1 MCFSRERGRWSRRRR
16 GECEKCSVTTPQ
28 PSRACSP
35 HISFANLPAPSRW
48 SAACLVCSNCIQPS
62 RARGRRRSGRAR
74 QCPVYPRYRQRPSTC
89 LPVYLPALHVGGLVR
104 REVAIRCARWVL
116 PAWLLI
122 SRLPSSGRTKARVN
136 VIGRKGGGG
145 GEDDRQVRMSGGFY
159 CLLFLGGKGGQAW
172 QRYQVSLKG
181 RGIWGGEREK

>member
-48 SAACLVCSNCIQPS
+48 SAACLVCSNSIQPS

-74 QCPVYPRYRQRPSTC
+74 QCPVYPRYRQRPSTY

-104 REVAIRCARWVL
+104 REVAIRCAHWVL

-122 SRLPSSGRTKARVN
+122 SRLPSSGRTNARVRNDN
-136 VIGRKGGGG
+136 VIGRKGGA
-145 GEDDRQVRMSGGFY
+145 GEDDRQVRMGGGFY
-159 CLLFLGGKGGQAW
+159 CLLFFGG
-172 QRYQVSLKG
+172 G
-181 RGIWGGEREK
+181 RGVRHGRGTK